1 MWIDYENKVMSN
13 DMLLRGFTIQELIDV
28 ANANGDSIRKAFE
41 LMLDECIEYANEM
54 INMYGDTMEK
64 LRKGE

>member
-1 MWIDYENKVMSN
+1 MWINYENKVMSN
-13 DMLLRGFTIQELIDV
+13 DMLLRGFTIQELIDT
-28 ANANGDSIRKAFE
+28 ANANGESIRETFK

-54 INMYGDTMEK
+54 IDMYGDTMEN